1 MINLNDRDDSVYE
14 KFEILHVSTDI
25 GARIVT
31 ILENLPHFS
40 KIPYTTFF
48 NIRKPPECNWY

>member
-48 NIRKPPECNWY
+48 NIRKPPECN